1 MTVWDGKIF
10 MYVNHCYKQ
19 VKSYHMDNDKEVDL
33 RLFHVILFNLMKLI
47 VWESPNDESLSICPH

>member
-1 MTVWDGKIF
+1 